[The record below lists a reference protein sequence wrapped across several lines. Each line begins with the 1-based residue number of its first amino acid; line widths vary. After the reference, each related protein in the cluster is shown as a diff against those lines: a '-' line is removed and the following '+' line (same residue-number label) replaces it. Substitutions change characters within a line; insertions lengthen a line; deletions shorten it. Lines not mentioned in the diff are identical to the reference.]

1 MALRES
7 VAVALGEHAA
17 ALGISPAT
25 VEPGESLVVELDDV
39 VVSFDYEDE
48 AGEILWLRT
57 RLGQLD
63 AGDRAMFEGL
73 LGVNLAGWA
82 AGGFVITLEGDER
95 RLVAGLPILAGAVGM
110 ETLDLGVGSLLLFA
124 RKLRVALAA
133 RDFDGDRLV
142 ESLAADAAG

>member
-1 MALRES
+1 
-7 VAVALGEHAA
+7 VAVALSEYAA
-17 ALGISPAT
+17 ALNVTPAT
-25 VEPGESLVVELDDV
+25 VEPGESLVVELEGV
-39 VVSFDYEDE
+39 PVSFDYEGE
-48 AGEILWLRT
+48 AGEILWLRA

-73 LGVNLAGWA
+73 LGLNLAGWA